1 MNLFAEMELIN
12 TNIKINTSVDS
23 YNSTLGIV
31 INDCDGGTHNPLYDC
46 RAATMAYLHS
56 SSENNLK

>member
-1 MNLFAEMELIN
+1 MSLFVGMELIN

-23 YNSTLGIV
+23 YNSTHGIV

-46 RAATMAYLHS
+46 RAATMAYLHC